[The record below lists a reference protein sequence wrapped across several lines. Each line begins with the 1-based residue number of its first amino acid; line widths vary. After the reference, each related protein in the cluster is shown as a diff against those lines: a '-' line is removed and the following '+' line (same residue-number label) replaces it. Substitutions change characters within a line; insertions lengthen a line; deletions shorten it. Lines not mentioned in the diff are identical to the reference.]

1 MQHPLA
7 RRLEAPCKGVPYR
20 PLTARVSVQ
29 ITAFCGITPLTF
41 SGSSF
46 SSAAAEPA
54 AEETASA

>member
-1 MQHPLA
+1 
-7 RRLEAPCKGVPYR
+7 
-20 PLTARVSVQ
+20 VQ